1 MTLWSA
7 SSNAITPAL
16 KVARA
21 GARDA
26 AIFVAGAAK
35 AFVIDRWP
43 LRQVRKGA
51 RAVNQGLSKVLSAIM
66 PKGLYVRALVIVIAP
81 MVLLQSILA
90 YVFMERHWQ
99 TVTERLSA
107 ALSQDIAALVDLDE
121 ALGPGKQEVIE
132 RIAAERLNLDVE
144 LMPPTPLPPPAPKPF
159 FQFFDEALAKEIR
172 RHIHRPYWVDTIGR
186 SNLIEIRVQLD
197 DATLRVVAHRSQAY
211 ASNSGI
217 FLAWMAGSSLFL
229 LTIAV
234 LFLRNQI
241 RPILRLADAAESFG
255 KGRDIEFRPRGAR
268 EVRKAGHAFIEMK
281 RRLER
286 MIDQRTTMLAG
297 VSHDLRTVLTRFRLS
312 LELLDEATEVE
323 EMRGDVNE
331 MSRMLEGYLAFAR
344 GDAGEQPEAID
355 VRALLDALKTDAER
369 LGHKTEFSITGD
381 PVAVVRPRSF
391 KRCLTNLVLNAVR
404 YAERIEIDA
413 VHDARVLTITVDDD
427 GPGIPPDR
435 REDVFKPFLRL
446 DKARTLDS
454 SGGTGLGLTIARDIA
469 RAHGGDISL
478 SESPLGGLRA
488 TVRVP
493 G

>member
-1 MTLWSA
+1 MTRWAA

-21 GARDA
+21 GARDVA
-26 AIFVAGAAK
+26 TFVAGAAK
-35 AFVIDRWP
+35 AFVLDRWP
-43 LRQVRKGA
+43 ARQMRKGA
-51 RAVNQGLSKVLSAIM
+51 RAANQGLSKVLSAIM

-107 ALSQDIAALVDLDE
+107 ALSQDIAALVDLDD

-144 LMPPTPLPPPAPKPF
+144 FMPPTPLPSPAPKPF

-355 VRALLDALKTDAER
+355 VRALLDVLKADAER
-369 LGHKTEFSITGD
+369 LGHKAEFSITGD

>member
-26 AIFVAGAAK
+26 AIFVTGAAK
-35 AFVIDRWP
+35 AFIIDGWP
-43 LRQVRKGA
+43 LRQLRKGA

-446 DKARTLDS
+446 DKARTLGS

>member
-1 MTLWSA
+1 M
-7 SSNAITPAL
+7 
-16 KVARA
+16 RA
-21 GARDA
+21 
-26 AIFVAGAAK
+26 AG
-35 AFVIDRWP
+35 
-43 LRQVRKGA
+43 
-51 RAVNQGLSKVLSAIM
+51 RAVNQGFSGVLSSIM

-99 TVTERLSA
+99 AVTERLSA

-121 ALGPGKQEVIE
+121 ALGPGKHEVLE
-132 RIAAERLNLDVE
+132 RIAVERLNLDVE
-144 LMPPTPLPPPAPKPF
+144 LMPLTPLPPPAPKPF

-241 RPILRLADAAESFG
+241 RPILRLAEAAESFG

-312 LELLDEATEVE
+312 LELLDEASEIE

-331 MSRMLEGYLAFAR
+331 MSRMLEGYLDFAR
-344 GDAGEQPEAID
+344 GDAGEQPEATD
-355 VRALLDALKTDAER
+355 VRALLDALKADAER
-369 LGHKTEFSITGD
+369 SGHKTAFSITGD

-427 GPGIPPDR
+427 GPGIPSDR

-446 DKARTLDS
+446 DKGRTLGS

-469 RAHGGDISL
+469 RAHGGEITL
-478 SESPLGGLRA
+478 SHSPLGGLRA

>member
-26 AIFVAGAAK
+26 L
-35 AFVIDRWP
+35 AFVTNATHALVLDRGP
-43 LRQVRKGA
+43 VRSLRAAG
-51 RAVNQGLSKVLSAIM
+51 RALNEGLSRALASVM

-107 ALSQDIAALVDLDE
+107 ALSQDIAALVDFDE
-121 ALGPGKQEVIE
+121 ALGPGKHEVFE

-144 LMPPTPLPPPAPKPF
+144 LMPLTPLPPPAPKPF

-172 RHIHRPYWVDTIGR
+172 RHIRRPYWVDTFGR

-312 LELLDEATEVE
+312 LELLDEAPELD

-344 GDAGEQPEAID
+344 GDAGEQPQAID
-355 VRALLDALKTDAER
+355 VRALLDALKADAER
-369 LGHKTEFSITGD
+369 SGHKTAFSITGD

-391 KRCLTNLVLNAVR
+391 KRCLTNLVLNAAR
-404 YAERIEIDA
+404 YARRIEIDA

-427 GPGIPPDR
+427 GPGIPLDR

-446 DKARTLDS
+446 DKARNLDT

-469 RAHGGDISL
+469 RAHGGDITL
-478 SESPLGGLRA
+478 SHSPLGGLRA

>member
-26 AIFVAGAAK
+26 ASFMAGAAK
-35 AFVIDRWP
+35 AFILDRWP

-51 RAVNQGLSKVLSAIM
+51 RAANQGLSRFLSAIM

-121 ALGPGKQEVIE
+121 ALGPGKHEVIE

-286 MIDQRTTMLAG
+286 MLDQRTTMLAG

-312 LELLDEATEVE
+312 LELLDEAPEVE

-355 VRALLDALKTDAER
+355 VRALLEALKTDAER

-404 YAERIEIDA
+404 YAGRIEIDA
-413 VHDARVLTITVDDD
+413 VHDARVLTVTVDDD

-446 DKARTLDS
+446 DKARTLNAG
-454 SGGTGLGLTIARDIA
+454 GGTGLGLTIARDIA
-469 RAHGGDISL
+469 RAHGGDIAL
-478 SESPLGGLRA
+478 SQSPLGGLRA

>member
-26 AIFVAGAAK
+26 A
-35 AFVIDRWP
+35 AFVTGTARAFTLESWP
-43 LRQVRKGA
+43 LRQVRNGA
-51 RAVNQGLSKVLSAIM
+51 RAANQGLSRVLSAIM

-121 ALGPGKQEVIE
+121 ALGPGKHDVIE

-197 DATLRVVAHRSQAY
+197 DAVLRVVAHRSQAY

-286 MIDQRTTMLAG
+286 MLDQRTTMLAG

-312 LELLDEATEVE
+312 LELLDEAQEVE

-413 VHDARVLTITVDDD
+413 VHDARMLTITVDDD
-427 GPGIPPDR
+427 GPGIPLDR

-446 DKARTLDS
+446 DKARTLSS

-469 RAHGGDISL
+469 RAHGGDIAL

>member
-1 MTLWSA
+1 LFLRNQIRPILRLADAAESFGKGRD
-7 SSNAITPAL
+7 IEFRP
-16 KVARA
+16 R
-21 GARDA
+21 GARE
-26 AIFVAGAAK
+26 
-35 AFVIDRWP
+35 
-43 LRQVRKGA
+43 VRKAGHA
-51 RAVNQGLSKVLSAIM
+51 FIEMKRRLERMIDQRTTMLAGVSHDLRTVLT
-66 PKGLYVRALVIVIAP
+66 R
-81 MVLLQSILA
+81 
-90 YVFMERHWQ
+90 F
-99 TVTERLSA
+99 RLS
-107 ALSQDIAALVDLDE
+107 LELLDE

-427 GPGIPPDR
+427 GQGIPPDR

-469 RAHGGDISL
+469 RAHGGDITL

>member
-35 AFVIDRWP
+35 AFVLDRWP
-43 LRQVRKGA
+43 VRQMRKWA
-51 RAVNQGLSKVLSAIM
+51 RAANQGLSKVLSAIM

-107 ALSQDIAALVDLDE
+107 ALSQDIAALVDLDD
-121 ALGPGKQEVIE
+121 ALGPGKHEVIE
-132 RIAAERLNLDVE
+132 RIAAARLNLDVE
-144 LMPPTPLPPPAPKPF
+144 FMPPTALPPPAPKPF

-312 LELLDEATEVE
+312 LELLDEAPEIE
-323 EMRGDVNE
+323 EMHGDVNE

-355 VRALLDALKTDAER
+355 VRALLDALKADAER
-369 LGHKTEFSITGD
+369 LGHKTAFSITGD
-381 PVAVVRPRSF
+381 PAAVVRPRSF

-427 GPGIPPDR
+427 GPGIPLDR

-469 RAHGGDISL
+469 RAHGGDITL

>member
-1 MTLWSA
+1 MTFWSA
-7 SSNAITPAL
+7 PANAITPAL
-16 KVARA
+16 RLLREGSREALSFLNAAAHDFVLDRQPVR
-21 GARDA
+21 GLRDA
-26 AIFVAGAAK
+26 GSAANRG
-35 AFVIDRWP
+35 ISR
-43 LRQVRKGA
+43 
-51 RAVNQGLSKVLSAIM
+51 VLAAIM

-107 ALSQDIAALVDLDE
+107 AVSQDIAALVDLNDL
-121 ALGPGKQEVIE
+121 LGPGKEE
-132 RIAAERLNLDVE
+132 ELARIAAERMNLDIE
-144 LMPPTPLPPPAPKPF
+144 LMPLTPLPPPAPKPF

-172 RHIHRPYWVDTIGR
+172 RHIRRPYWVDTIGR

-197 DATLRVVAHRSQAY
+197 NATLRVVAHRSQAY

-241 RPILRLADAAESFG
+241 RPILTLAEAAESFG

-286 MIDQRTTMLAG
+286 LIDQRTTMLAG

-312 LELLDEATEVE
+312 LELLGEAPEIE
-323 EMRGDVNE
+323 EMRGDVDE
-331 MSRMLEGYLAFAR
+331 MSTMLEGYLAFAR
-344 GDAGEQPEAID
+344 GDAGEQPEAVD
-355 VRALLDALKTDAER
+355 VRLLLEALKADAER
-369 LGHKTEFSITGD
+369 SGHRTAISITGD
-381 PVAVVRPRSF
+381 PVAVLRPRSF
-391 KRCLTNLVLNAVR
+391 KRCLTNLVQNAAR
-404 YAERIEIDA
+404 YAKHIELDA
-413 VHDARVLTITVDDD
+413 VHDAQMLTITIDDD

-435 REDVFKPFLRL
+435 QEDVFKPFMRL
-446 DKARTLDS
+446 DPARNLDTT
-454 SGGTGLGLTIARDIA
+454 GGTGLGLTIARDIA
-469 RAHGGDISL
+469 RVHGGDITL
-478 SESPLGGLRA
+478 ADSPLGGLRA
-488 TVRVP
+488 VVRLP

>member
-1 MTLWSA
+1 
-7 SSNAITPAL
+7 
-16 KVARA
+16 
-21 GARDA
+21 
-26 AIFVAGAAK
+26 
-35 AFVIDRWP
+35 
-43 LRQVRKGA
+43 
-51 RAVNQGLSKVLSAIM
+51 M

-107 ALSQDIAALVDLDE
+107 ALSQDIAALVDLEE
-121 ALGPGKQEVIE
+121 ALGAGKQEVIE
-132 RIAAERLNLDVE
+132 HIAAERLNLDVE
-144 LMPPTPLPPPAPKPF
+144 FMPPTPLPPPAPKPF

-186 SNLIEIRVQLD
+186 SNLIEIRVQLE

-312 LELLDEATEVE
+312 LELLEEAPEIDEMHA
-323 EMRGDVNE
+323 DVNE

-427 GPGIPPDR
+427 GPGIPLDR

-446 DKARTLDS
+446 EKGRTLDS

-469 RAHGGDISL
+469 RAHGGDITL
-478 SESPLGGLRA
+478 SASPLGGLRA

>member
-26 AIFVAGAAK
+26 AMFMAAATK
-35 AFVIDRWP
+35 AFVHDRWP
-43 LRQVRKGA
+43 LHQMRKGA
-51 RAVNQGLSKVLSAIM
+51 RAANQGLSKALSAIM

-121 ALGPGKQEVIE
+121 ALGPGKHEVIE

-144 LMPPTPLPPPAPKPF
+144 LMPLTPLPPPAPKPF

-172 RHIHRPYWVDTIGR
+172 RHIRRPYWVDTIGR

-312 LELLDEATEVE
+312 LELLDEAPEIE
-323 EMRGDVNE
+323 EMRGDVSE

-344 GDAGEQPEAID
+344 GDAGEQPEATD
-355 VRALLDALKTDAER
+355 VRALLEALKTDAER
-369 LGHKTEFSITGD
+369 LGHKSAFSITGD

-427 GPGIPPDR
+427 GPGIPLDR

-446 DKARTLDS
+446 DKARTLNS

-469 RAHGGDISL
+469 RAHGGDITL

>member
-51 RAVNQGLSKVLSAIM
+51 RAANQGLSKVLSAIM

-107 ALSQDIAALVDLDE
+107 ALSQDIAALVDLDD
-121 ALGPGKQEVIE
+121 ALGPGKHEVIE
-132 RIAAERLNLDVE
+132 RIAAARLNLDVE
-144 LMPPTPLPPPAPKPF
+144 FMPPTPLPAPAPKPF

-186 SNLIEIRVQLD
+186 SNLVEIRVQLD

-355 VRALLDALKTDAER
+355 VRALLNALKTDAER

-427 GPGIPPDR
+427 GLGIPPDR

-469 RAHGGDISL
+469 RAHGGDITL

>member
-1 MTLWSA
+1 MTFWSA

-21 GARDA
+21 GVRDGLA
-26 AIFVAGAAK
+26 LLVSATQALSLN
-35 AFVIDRWP
+35 RSP
-43 LRQVRKGA
+43 LRHMRAAG
-51 RAVNQGLSKVLSAIM
+51 RAVNQGFSGVLSSIM

-99 TVTERLSA
+99 AVTERLSA

-121 ALGPGKQEVIE
+121 ALGPGKHEVLE
-132 RIAAERLNLDVE
+132 RIAVERLNLDVE
-144 LMPPTPLPPPAPKPF
+144 LMPLTPLPPPAPKPF

-241 RPILRLADAAESFG
+241 RPILRLAEAAESFG

-312 LELLDEATEVE
+312 LELLDEAAEIE

-331 MSRMLEGYLAFAR
+331 MSRMLEGYLDFAR
-344 GDAGEQPEAID
+344 GDAGEQPEATD
-355 VRALLDALKTDAER
+355 VRALLDALKADAER
-369 LGHKTEFSITGD
+369 SGHKTAFSITGD

-427 GPGIPPDR
+427 GPGIPSDR

-446 DKARTLDS
+446 DKGRTLGS

-469 RAHGGDISL
+469 RAHGGEITL
-478 SESPLGGLRA
+478 SHSPLGGLRA

>member
-26 AIFVAGAAK
+26 AIFVTGAAK
-35 AFVIDRWP
+35 AFIIDGWP
-43 LRQVRKGA
+43 LRQLRKGA

-446 DKARTLDS
+446 DKARTLGS

-469 RAHGGDISL
+469 RAHGGDITL

>member
-1 MTLWSA
+1 MTFWSA
-7 SSNAITPAL
+7 SSSAITPAL
-16 KVARA
+16 KFARD
-21 GARDA
+21 GAREA
-26 AIFVAGAAK
+26 FAFVAGATQAL
-35 AFVIDRWP
+35 ILDRP
-43 LRQVRKGA
+43 PMRQLRGA
-51 RAVNQGLSKVLSAIM
+51 GRAMNQGLSRLLNAVM

-81 MVLLQSILA
+81 MILLQSILA

-107 ALSQDIAALVDLDE
+107 ALSQDIAALVDLNE
-121 ALGPGKQEVIE
+121 ALGPGKQEVLE

-144 LMPPTPLPPPAPKPF
+144 LMPLTPLPAPAPKPF

-172 RHIHRPYWVDTIGR
+172 RHIRRPYWVDTIGR

-197 DATLRVVAHRSQAY
+197 DTTLRVVAHRSQAY

-241 RPILRLADAAESFG
+241 RPILSLADAAESFG

-312 LELLDEATEVE
+312 LELLGEAPEVE

-344 GDAGEQPEAID
+344 GDGGEQPQAID
-355 VRALLDALKTDAER
+355 VRTLLDALKADAER
-369 LGHKTEFSITGD
+369 SGHRTAFSITGD

-391 KRCLTNLVLNAVR
+391 KRCLTNLVSNAAR
-404 YAERIEIDA
+404 YAKRIEIDA
-413 VHDARVLTITVDDD
+413 VHDARMLTITVDDD
-427 GPGIPPDR
+427 GPGIPTDR

-446 DKARTLDS
+446 DEARNLDTS
-454 SGGTGLGLTIARDIA
+454 GTGLGLTIARDIA
-469 RAHGGDISL
+469 RAHGGDITL
-478 SESPLGGLRA
+478 SDSPLGGLRA
-488 TVRVP
+488 VVRVP

>member
-21 GARDA
+21 GVRDA

-35 AFVIDRWP
+35 AFVLGRWP

-51 RAVNQGLSKVLSAIM
+51 RAANQGLSKLLSAIM

-107 ALSQDIAALVDLDE
+107 ALSQDIAALVDLDD
-121 ALGPGKQEVIE
+121 ALGTGKHEVIE
-132 RIAAERLNLDVE
+132 RIAAARLNLDVE
-144 LMPPTPLPPPAPKPF
+144 FMPPTPLPPPAPKPF

-355 VRALLDALKTDAER
+355 VRALLDVLKADAER

-427 GPGIPPDR
+427 GPGIPSDR

-469 RAHGGDISL
+469 RAHGGDIAL

>member
-1 MTLWSA
+1 M
-7 SSNAITPAL
+7 
-16 KVARA
+16 RA
-21 GARDA
+21 
-26 AIFVAGAAK
+26 AG
-35 AFVIDRWP
+35 
-43 LRQVRKGA
+43 
-51 RAVNQGLSKVLSAIM
+51 RAVNQGFSGVLSSIM

-99 TVTERLSA
+99 AVTERLSA

-121 ALGPGKQEVIE
+121 ALGPGKHEVLE
-132 RIAAERLNLDVE
+132 RIAVERLNLDVE
-144 LMPPTPLPPPAPKPF
+144 LMPLTPLPPPAPKPF

-241 RPILRLADAAESFG
+241 RPILRLAEAAESFG

-312 LELLDEATEVE
+312 LELLDEAAEIE

-331 MSRMLEGYLAFAR
+331 MSRMLEGYLDFAR
-344 GDAGEQPEAID
+344 GDAGEQPEATD
-355 VRALLDALKTDAER
+355 VRALLDALKADAER
-369 LGHKTEFSITGD
+369 SGHKTAFSITGD

-413 VHDARVLTITVDDD
+413 IHDARVLTITFDDD
-427 GPGIPPDR
+427 GPGIPHDR

-446 DKARTLDS
+446 DKARTLDV

-469 RAHGGDISL
+469 RAHGGDITL

>member
-1 MTLWSA
+1 M
-7 SSNAITPAL
+7 
-16 KVARA
+16 RA
-21 GARDA
+21 
-26 AIFVAGAAK
+26 AG
-35 AFVIDRWP
+35 
-43 LRQVRKGA
+43 
-51 RAVNQGLSKVLSAIM
+51 RAVNQGFSGVLSSIM

-99 TVTERLSA
+99 AVTERLSA

-121 ALGPGKQEVIE
+121 ALGPGKHEVLE
-132 RIAAERLNLDVE
+132 RIAVERLNLDVE
-144 LMPPTPLPPPAPKPF
+144 LMPLTPLPPPAPKPF

-241 RPILRLADAAESFG
+241 RPILRLAEAAESFG

-268 EVRKAGHAFIEMK
+268 EVRKAGHAVIEMK

-312 LELLDEATEVE
+312 LELLDEASEIE

-331 MSRMLEGYLAFAR
+331 MSRMLEGYLDFAR
-344 GDAGEQPEAID
+344 GDAGEQPEATD
-355 VRALLDALKTDAER
+355 VRALLDALKADAER
-369 LGHKTEFSITGD
+369 SGHKTAFSITGD

-427 GPGIPPDR
+427 GPGIPSDR

-446 DKARTLDS
+446 DKGRTLGS

-469 RAHGGDISL
+469 RAHGGEITL
-478 SESPLGGLRA
+478 SHSPLGGLRA

>member
-1 MTLWSA
+1 MF
-7 SSNAITPAL
+7 SNHS
-16 KVARA
+16 
-21 GARDA
+21 
-26 AIFVAGAAK
+26 
-35 AFVIDRWP
+35 P
-43 LRQVRKGA
+43 LRHMRAAG
-51 RAVNQGLSKVLSAIM
+51 RAVNQGFSGVLSSIM

-99 TVTERLSA
+99 AVTERLSA

-121 ALGPGKQEVIE
+121 ALGPGKHEVLE
-132 RIAAERLNLDVE
+132 RIAVERLNLDVE
-144 LMPPTPLPPPAPKPF
+144 LMPLTPLPPPAPKPF

-241 RPILRLADAAESFG
+241 RPILRLAEAAESFG

-312 LELLDEATEVE
+312 LELLDEAAEIE
-323 EMRGDVNE
+323 EMRADVNE
-331 MSRMLEGYLAFAR
+331 MSRMLEGYLDFAR
-344 GDAGEQPEAID
+344 GDAGEQPEATD
-355 VRALLDALKTDAER
+355 VRALLDALKADAER
-369 LGHKTEFSITGD
+369 LGHKTAFSITGD

-427 GPGIPPDR
+427 GPGIPSDR

-446 DKARTLDS
+446 DKGRTLGS

-469 RAHGGDISL
+469 RAHGGEITL
-478 SESPLGGLRA
+478 SHSPLGGLRA

>member
-1 MTLWSA
+1 M
-7 SSNAITPAL
+7 
-16 KVARA
+16 RA
-21 GARDA
+21 
-26 AIFVAGAAK
+26 AG
-35 AFVIDRWP
+35 
-43 LRQVRKGA
+43 
-51 RAVNQGLSKVLSAIM
+51 RAVNQGFSGVLSSIM

-99 TVTERLSA
+99 AVTERLSA

-121 ALGPGKQEVIE
+121 ALGPGKHEVLE
-132 RIAAERLNLDVE
+132 RIAVERLNLDVE
-144 LMPPTPLPPPAPKPF
+144 LMPLTPLPPPAPKPF

-241 RPILRLADAAESFG
+241 RPILRLAEAAESFG

-312 LELLDEATEVE
+312 LELLDEAAEIE

-331 MSRMLEGYLAFAR
+331 MSRMLEGYLDFAR
-344 GDAGEQPEAID
+344 GDAGEQPEATD
-355 VRALLDALKTDAER
+355 VRALLDALKADAER
-369 LGHKTEFSITGD
+369 SGHKTAFSITGD

-427 GPGIPPDR
+427 GPGIPSDR

-446 DKARTLDS
+446 DKGRTLGS

-469 RAHGGDISL
+469 RAHGGEITL
-478 SESPLGGLRA
+478 SHSPLGGLRA

>member
-7 SSNAITPAL
+7 SSSAITPAL
-16 KVARA
+16 RLARE
-21 GARDA
+21 GAREALGFLASA
-26 AIFVAGAAK
+26 AHALVLDRRPVRQLRIAGRAAN
-35 AFVIDRWP
+35 R
-43 LRQVRKGA
+43 
-51 RAVNQGLSKVLSAIM
+51 GLSQVLSAIM

-121 ALGPGKQEVIE
+121 ALGPGKHDLIE
-132 RIAAERLNLDVE
+132 RIATERLNLDVE
-144 LMPPTPLPPPAPKPF
+144 LMPLTPLPPPAPKPF

-172 RHIHRPYWVDTIGR
+172 RHIRRPFWVDTIGR

-197 DATLRVVAHRSQAY
+197 DVTLRVVAHRSQAY

-312 LELLDEATEVE
+312 LELLGEASEVE
-323 EMRGDVNE
+323 DMRGDVNE

-344 GDAGEQPEAID
+344 GDADEKPEAVD
-355 VRALLDALKTDAER
+355 VRMLLDELKADAER
-369 LGHKTEFSITGD
+369 SGHKTAISISGD
-381 PVAVVRPRSF
+381 PAAVVRPRSF
-391 KRCLTNLVLNAVR
+391 KRCLTNLVSHAVR
-404 YAERIEIDA
+404 YASRIEIDA
-413 VHDARVLTITVDDD
+413 VHDARMLTVTVDDD
-427 GPGIPPDR
+427 GLGIPAGR
-435 REDVFKPFLRL
+435 REDAFKPFMRL
-446 DKARTLDS
+446 DAGRNLDS
-454 SGGTGLGLTIARDIA
+454 SGTGLGLTIARDIA
-469 RAHGGDISL
+469 RAHGGDITL
-478 SESPLGGLRA
+478 ADSPLGGLRVV
-488 TVRVP
+488 VRVP

>member
-1 MTLWSA
+1 M
-7 SSNAITPAL
+7 
-16 KVARA
+16 RA
-21 GARDA
+21 
-26 AIFVAGAAK
+26 AG
-35 AFVIDRWP
+35 
-43 LRQVRKGA
+43 
-51 RAVNQGLSKVLSAIM
+51 RAVNQGFSGVLSSIM

-99 TVTERLSA
+99 AVTERLSA

-121 ALGPGKQEVIE
+121 ALGPGKHEVLE
-132 RIAAERLNLDVE
+132 RIAVERLNLDVE
-144 LMPPTPLPPPAPKPF
+144 LMPLTPLPPPAPKPF

-241 RPILRLADAAESFG
+241 RPILRLAEAAESFG

-312 LELLDEATEVE
+312 LELLDEASEIE

-331 MSRMLEGYLAFAR
+331 MSRMLEGYLDFAR
-344 GDAGEQPEAID
+344 GDAGEQPEATD
-355 VRALLDALKTDAER
+355 VRALLDALKADAER
-369 LGHKTEFSITGD
+369 LGHKTAFSITGD

-427 GPGIPPDR
+427 GPGIPSDR

-446 DKARTLDS
+446 DKGRTLGS

-469 RAHGGDISL
+469 RAHGGEITL
-478 SESPLGGLRA
+478 SHSPLGGLRA

>member
-1 MTLWSA
+1 M
-7 SSNAITPAL
+7 
-16 KVARA
+16 RA
-21 GARDA
+21 
-26 AIFVAGAAK
+26 AG
-35 AFVIDRWP
+35 
-43 LRQVRKGA
+43 
-51 RAVNQGLSKVLSAIM
+51 RAVNQGFSGVLSSIM

-99 TVTERLSA
+99 AVTERLSA

-121 ALGPGKQEVIE
+121 ALGPGKHEVLE
-132 RIAAERLNLDVE
+132 RIAVERLNLDVE
-144 LMPPTPLPPPAPKPF
+144 LMPLTPLPPPAPKPF

-241 RPILRLADAAESFG
+241 RPILRLAEAAESFG

-312 LELLDEATEVE
+312 LELLDEAAEIE
-323 EMRGDVNE
+323 EMRADVNE
-331 MSRMLEGYLAFAR
+331 MSRMLEGYLDFAR
-344 GDAGEQPEAID
+344 GDAGEQPEATD
-355 VRALLDALKTDAER
+355 VRALLDALKADAER
-369 LGHKTEFSITGD
+369 SGHKTAFSITGD

-427 GPGIPPDR
+427 GPGIPSDR

-446 DKARTLDS
+446 DKGRTLGS

-469 RAHGGDISL
+469 RAHGGEITL
-478 SESPLGGLRA
+478 SHSPLGGLRA

>member
-51 RAVNQGLSKVLSAIM
+51 RAANQGLSKVLSAIM

-107 ALSQDIAALVDLDE
+107 ALSQDIAALVDLDD
-121 ALGPGKQEVIE
+121 ALGPGKHEVIE
-132 RIAAERLNLDVE
+132 RIAAARLNLDVE
-144 LMPPTPLPPPAPKPF
+144 FMPPTPLPAPAPKPF

-186 SNLIEIRVQLD
+186 SNLVEIRVQLD

-427 GPGIPPDR
+427 GLGIPPDR

-469 RAHGGDISL
+469 RAHGGDITL

>member
-1 MTLWSA
+1 MTFWSA

-16 KVARA
+16 RLARE
-21 GARDA
+21 GAREATQLALRALHALVFDRWA
-26 AIFVAGAAK
+26 WRQAGAAAH
-35 AFVIDRWP
+35 AFND
-43 LRQVRKGA
+43 A
-51 RAVNQGLSKVLSAIM
+51 LSRFLSAVM

-81 MVLLQSILA
+81 MILAQTILA

-107 ALSQDIAALVDLDE
+107 ALSQDIAALVDLHQAMGPDVGE
-121 ALGPGKQEVIE
+121 ALE

-172 RHIHRPYWVDTIGR
+172 RHVSRPFWVDTIGR

-217 FLAWMAGSSLFL
+217 FLSWMAGSSLFL

-241 RPILRLADAAESFG
+241 RPILRLAEAAESFG

-268 EVRKAGHAFIEMK
+268 EVRQAGHAFIEMK
-281 RRLER
+281 RRIER

-312 LELLDEATEVE
+312 LELLGETSEVE
-323 EMRGDVNE
+323 GMRGDVDE

-344 GDAGEQPEAID
+344 GDGGEQPEAID
-355 VRALLDALKTDAER
+355 VRALLYALKGETER
-369 LGHKTEFSITGD
+369 SGHRTGFTIIGD

-391 KRCLTNLVLNAVR
+391 KRCLTNLVSNAAR
-404 YAERIEIDA
+404 YADRIEIHA
-413 VHDARVLTITVDDD
+413 VHDARMLTVTIDDD
-427 GPGIPPDR
+427 GPGISPER
-435 REDVFKPFLRL
+435 REDAFKPFLRL
-446 DKARTLDS
+446 DEARNLDTS
-454 SGGTGLGLTIARDIA
+454 GTGLGLTIARDIA
-469 RAHGGDISL
+469 RAHGGDVIL
-478 SESPLGGLRA
+478 ADSPLGGLRA

>member
-1 MTLWSA
+1 MLTARTETEDRVMGLEIGADDYLPKPFDPRELLLRLVNVLRRSDGKRGSAADVPKSVRFGAFGFDLERGELHRDGELRPHHRSRARDAHRARRRRKGRPFPRETLAGGGDQLAADRSVDVQINRLRRKIESDLANPRWLMTVRGQGYRWR
-7 SSNAITPAL
+7 SSHDPLVGVVERDHAGPE
-16 KVARA
+16 VARA

-51 RAVNQGLSKVLSAIM
+51 RAANQGLSKVLSAIM

-107 ALSQDIAALVDLDE
+107 ALSQDIAALVDLDD
-121 ALGPGKQEVIE
+121 ALGPGKHEVIE
-132 RIAAERLNLDVE
+132 RIAAARLNLDVE
-144 LMPPTPLPPPAPKPF
+144 FMPPTPLPAPAPKPF

-186 SNLIEIRVQLD
+186 SNLVEIRVQLD

-297 VSHDLRTVLTRFRLS
+297 V
-312 LELLDEATEVE
+312 E
-323 EMRGDVNE
+323 
-331 MSRMLEGYLAFAR
+331 
-344 GDAGEQPEAID
+344 P
-355 VRALLDALKTDAER
+355 
-369 LGHKTEFSITGD
+369 
-381 PVAVVRPRSF
+381 
-391 KRCLTNLVLNAVR
+391 
-404 YAERIEIDA
+404 
-413 VHDARVLTITVDDD
+413 
-427 GPGIPPDR
+427 
-435 REDVFKPFLRL
+435 
-446 DKARTLDS
+446 
-454 SGGTGLGLTIARDIA
+454 
-469 RAHGGDISL
+469 
-478 SESPLGGLRA
+478 
-488 TVRVP
+488 
-493 G
+493 

>member
-1 MTLWSA
+1 MTFWSA

-16 KVARA
+16 RWAREA
-21 GARDA
+21 LS
-26 AIFVAGAAK
+26 FVNGAAHALILDRRPVRGLRK
-35 AFVIDRWP
+35 A
-43 LRQVRKGA
+43 G
-51 RAVNQGLSKVLSAIM
+51 RAANQGLSRFLSAVM

-81 MVLLQSILA
+81 MILLQSILA

-107 ALSQDIAALVDLDE
+107 ALSQDIAALVDLNE
-121 ALGPGKQEVIE
+121 ALGPGKQEVLE

-144 LMPPTPLPPPAPKPF
+144 LMPLTPLPPPAPKPF

-172 RHIHRPYWVDTIGR
+172 RHIRRPYWVDTIGR

-217 FLAWMAGSSLFL
+217 FLAWMSGSSLFL

-241 RPILRLADAAESFG
+241 RPILSLADAAESFG

-312 LELLDEATEVE
+312 LELLGEAPEIE
-323 EMRGDVNE
+323 DMRGDVNE

-344 GDAGEQPEAID
+344 GDGGEVPEAVD
-355 VRALLDALKTDAER
+355 MRALLEALKADAER
-369 LGHKTEFSITGD
+369 SGHKTAISIAGD

-391 KRCLTNLVLNAVR
+391 KRCLTNLVSNAAR
-404 YAERIEIDA
+404 YAKHIELDA
-413 VHDARVLTITVDDD
+413 VHEAGILTVTVDDD
-427 GPGIPPDR
+427 GPGIPADR
-435 REDVFKPFLRL
+435 REDVFKPFMRL
-446 DKARTLDS
+446 DPARNLDAS
-454 SGGTGLGLTIARDIA
+454 GTGLGLTIARDIA

-478 SESPLGGLRA
+478 ADGPLGGLRA
-488 TVRVP
+488 IVRVP